1 MLLNNDTKK
10 REDYWWLGWVELSS
24 YQMNLLLLYLV
35 QILVLLL
42 RVMIQGVLK
51 KFGRKTEES
60 EHNLLWL

>member
-1 MLLNNDTKK
+1 MIQKSEKITD
-10 REDYWWLGWVELSS
+10 GWVGLNS
-24 YQMNLLLLYLV
+24 LVIIKRICCCILYLV

-60 EHNLLWL
+60 EHNLL